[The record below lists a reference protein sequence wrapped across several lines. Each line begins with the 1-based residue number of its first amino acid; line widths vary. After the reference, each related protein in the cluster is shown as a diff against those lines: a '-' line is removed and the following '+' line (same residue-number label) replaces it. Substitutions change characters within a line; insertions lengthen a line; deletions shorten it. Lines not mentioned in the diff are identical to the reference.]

1 MKVIYTEEKKN
12 CYFIFYPPQQILSFD
27 SIELPRKKKF
37 LEQLLGMHLRVCLVD
52 CNRYCNVIV
61 IHMV

>member
-27 SIELPRKKKF
+27 SIELPRKKKISRAATRNASK
-37 LEQLLGMHLRVCLVD
+37 GMFGRL
-52 CNRYCNVIV
+52 
-61 IHMV
+61 